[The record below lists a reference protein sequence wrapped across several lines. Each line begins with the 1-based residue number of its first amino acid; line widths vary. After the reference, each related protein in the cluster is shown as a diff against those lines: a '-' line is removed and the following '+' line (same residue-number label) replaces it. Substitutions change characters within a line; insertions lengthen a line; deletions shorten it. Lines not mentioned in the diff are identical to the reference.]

1 MKKIDFEE
9 VLKRADKIKVFD
21 DLVSTNFEKFKA
33 LIEIINEN
41 IVEKINKGTNFEPIT
56 GIHKINGEYV
66 IMTKNAIYKQEK
78 EKEPK
83 SLEKKFEKFTEH
95 RNIKVDY
102 NGFYNRMAQ
111 IAKEHHKDLIINA
124 IPSLLPNEIEGAHIN
139 RKVCSTIEKI
149 IELIEKSQLT

>member
-66 IMTKNAIYKQEK
+66 IMTKNAIYK
-78 EKEPK
+78 
-83 SLEKKFEKFTEH
+83 
-95 RNIKVDY
+95 
-102 NGFYNRMAQ
+102 
-111 IAKEHHKDLIINA
+111 
-124 IPSLLPNEIEGAHIN
+124 
-139 RKVCSTIEKI
+139 
-149 IELIEKSQLT
+149 